1 MPAGDY
7 LLAVALIDCDVHNN
21 WDSADVLLPYLPP
34 AFREYMERGELPGGR
49 GSFPAAHRAWL
60 HPEDFKRSD
69 ATPPEGGAAGSDYA
83 FMCEQLLDRY
93 AIDHA
98 ILNGEEAIEVSTLAN
113 PHYAQALARAY
124 NDWVRDEWL
133 PRDER
138 LLASLVVAP
147 QDPAGAAAEIR
158 RLGGDRRF
166 AQVLVSS
173 GSQRPYGDPFY
184 HPIWDA
190 CAEVGLPFAVHLG
203 GNAGVNAMPTG
214 TGPPTFFWEAHAL
227 LCETGM
233 GHVAS
238 AIAHGVFERWPG
250 ARLVLVEC
258 GIAWLPAILW
268 RLDEDYR
275 ALRKE
280 TPWLRRL
287 PSEYAHDHVRLTT
300 QPLEH
305 PRNPAALWPALEDVG
320 AREMLLFA
328 SDYPHWDFDDPVLV
342 RLPAAWREQVMDA
355 NARELYGLPARAP
368 GEAVTG
374 GRAA

>member
-1 MPAGDY
+1 
-7 LLAVALIDCDVHNN
+7 LIDCDVHNT
-21 WDSADVLLPYLPP
+21 WGSADVLLPYLPP
-34 AFREYMERGELPGGR
+34 AFREYMERGELPGGS
-49 GSFPAAHRAWL
+49 GSFPAAHRPWL
-60 HPEDFKRSD
+60 HPEDFKRTD
-69 ATPPEGGAAGSDYA
+69 AAPPDGGPAGSDHA

-113 PHYAQALARAY
+113 PYYAQALASAY
-124 NDWVRDEWL
+124 NDWVLEEWL
-133 PRDER
+133 SRDER
-138 LLASLVVAP
+138 LQASLVVAP
-147 QDPAGAAAEIR
+147 QDPTAAAAEVR
-158 RLGGDRRF
+158 RLGGHPRF

-203 GNAGVNAMPTG
+203 GNAGVNSTPTG
-214 TGPPTFFWEAHAL
+214 CGPPTFFWEAHAL

-233 GHVAS
+233 GHLAS
-238 AIAHGVFERWPG
+238 TIAHGVFERWPG
-250 ARLVLVEC
+250 ARLVLIEC

-280 TPWLRRL
+280 TPWLQRL

-300 QPLEH
+300 QPLEL
-305 PRNPAALWPALEDVG
+305 PRKPAALWPSLEDVG
-320 AREMLLFA
+320 ARDMLMFA
-328 SDYPHWDFDDPVLV
+328 SDYPHWDFDDPVVL
-342 RLPAAWREQVMDA
+342 RLPPEWREQVMDG
-355 NARELYGLPARAP
+355 NARRLYGLPVRDDGGRTGVASHDARA
-368 GEAVTG
+368 
-374 GRAA
+374 